1 MSKKVKIIRLIIF
14 IITIIIMIGLTI
26 YLLPVMKNLSTTE
39 GQVAFKE
46 KVNNS
51 GIYGFLTL
59 IGLQMAQIFLVILPG
74 EPLEILAGMCYGA
87 VGGTIFIL
95 FSVALT
101 TTILFWAVRKL
112 GKELIYQSFSKERID
127 KIENSKIFISPG
139 NHDPYIKNS
148 YYREFNWNKNVY
160 IFKPELECVE
170 LEDIDIYGYGFGD
183 FYCTNCGIEE
193 LEIRNKNKKNILVIH
208 SQIDGANIEEK
219 GFDYV
224 AVGHIHKT
232 DYNSYENPKI
242 VYPGSL
248 VSLGFDEIG
257 KHGMILGE
265 IKEDDITID
274 FIPLSENDFIEIVI
288 DISEILSKE
297 ELIEKINSIN
307 LEDGKLVKIILRGK
321 RKFEIDKYDIYKLIV
336 NQNIIKINDNTTLE
350 YNLEEMANN
359 TTLKGLFIKE
369 ILKKKENCSEEE
381 LDIIDKAIEITFE
394 ALE

>member
-127 KIENSKIFISPG
+127 KIENSKIFQNPKKIE
-139 NHDPYIKNS
+139 YIFAICFAIVGPPKDLM
-148 YYREFNWNKNVY
+148 VY
-160 IFKPELECVE
+160 IGALLPIKPLRFILIATFCRFPSIISSTIVGQYFSQGNWKVS
-170 LEDIDIYGYGFGD
+170 IIIYIITFI
-183 FYCTNCGIEE
+183 FT
-193 LEIRNKNKKNILVIH
+193 LLIL
-208 SQIDGANIEEK
+208 
-219 GFDYV
+219 
-224 AVGHIHKT
+224 
-232 DYNSYENPKI
+232 
-242 VYPGSL
+242 L
-248 VSLGFDEIG
+248 
-257 KHGMILGE
+257 
-265 IKEDDITID
+265 
-274 FIPLSENDFIEIVI
+274 
-288 DISEILSKE
+288 
-297 ELIEKINSIN
+297 
-307 LEDGKLVKIILRGK
+307 LVKL
-321 RKFEIDKYDIYKLIV
+321 FDKEKVTETAL
-336 NQNIIKINDNTTLE
+336 NE
-350 YNLEEMANN
+350 
-359 TTLKGLFIKE
+359 LK
-369 ILKKKENCSEEE
+369 
-381 LDIIDKAIEITFE
+381 
-394 ALE
+394 